1 MATIVTA
8 NNGWVIRPMIE
19 SDFTFWMECWKD
31 YPLSPGEAT
40 FTYSDRLT
48 WFSARILN
56 NETGTD
62 ASIKS
67 GFTMTHNVPIIRTY
81 VTVKP
86 DGTSVGMRVYSFEE
100 SGEAW
105 IRSDMIHPTHRGN
118 GHYTDH
124 VLMQL
129 GLMREWNITTTKAWV
144 ENDPVFSTW
153 GFVKTKHTNL
163 GMSVSDNARDSS
175 DSALDSGGT
184 AVSLDHWIRARAE
197 FEAQKSGDSD
207 WADVTY
213 VIS

>member
-8 NNGWVIRPMIE
+8 NNGWVNRPMIE

-31 YPLSPGEAT
+31 FPLSPGETT
-40 FTYSDRLT
+40 FTYLDRLT

-67 GFTMTHNVPIIRTY
+67 GFTMTNNVPLIRTY
-81 VTVKP
+81 VTLKP
-86 DGTSVGMRVYSFEE
+86 DGTPIGIRVYSLEE

-105 IRSDMIHPTHRGN
+105 VRSDLIHPAHRGE
-118 GHYTDH
+118 GHWTDH
-124 VLMQL
+124 QLMQL

-144 ENDPVFSTW
+144 ENDPTFSTM
-153 GFVKTKHTNL
+153 GFVKTKLTNL
-163 GMSVSDNARDSS
+163 GMGVSASAKDSS
-175 DSALDSGGT
+175 DGALNSVGT
-184 AVSLDHWIRARAE
+184 SVSLDHWTRPIAQ